1 MAPREPH
8 LALAVA
14 PNALGGPQLPVGT
27 CSCSWR
33 AESTGTSSHLSSRGS
48 GLGKWGQAWLAGLC
62 VHPGAMGSL
71 GMGCVEKPL
80 FLGKS
85 DSGSCWEL
93 LERGLFPAA
102 LHGMK
107 ARREKVD
114 PIVAQGVG
122 IRRISGS
129 SQCPGERVL

>member
-8 LALAVA
+8 LALAEA
-14 PNALGGPQLPVGT
+14 PNALGGPRLPVGA

-48 GLGKWGQAWLAGLC
+48 GLSKWGQAWLAGLSFY
-62 VHPGAMGSL
+62 PGPTGSL

-85 DSGSCWEL
+85 GSGSCWEL
-93 LERGLFPAA
+93 LEGGLLPLT

-107 ARREKVD
+107 AGREK
-114 PIVAQGVG
+114 ARGV
-122 IRRISGS
+122 
-129 SQCPGERVL
+129 V